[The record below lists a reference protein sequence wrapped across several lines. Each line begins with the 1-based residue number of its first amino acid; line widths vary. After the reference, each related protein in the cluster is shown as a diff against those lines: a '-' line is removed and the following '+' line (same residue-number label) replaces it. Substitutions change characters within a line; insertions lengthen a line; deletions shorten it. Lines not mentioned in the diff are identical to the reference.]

1 MNSKNKQEPGFS
13 ALRRKAEKRL
23 KSAQLKQPDGPPS
36 YFELQHLVHELEIHK
51 IELEM
56 QHEELLQSRAEAE
69 KGLERY
75 TQLYDIVPLGFLTLS
90 RNGTIVEVNL
100 PGAKLL
106 GMERSLLHGDRFG
119 RFIVDEDLPVFN
131 SLLDRVFSKRYP
143 WYCEV
148 RLFGD
153 QPSSQ
158 VFEPPVFR
166 NPGMGNYRIVR
177 IEAVL
182 SSNGKECRIVVSDI
196 TGQNQTE
203 ETGGSGELQKHG
215 LSGSSKGGK
224 ADDFNHQLLD
234 KVIHSRI
241 RFAVLSYLNST
252 DQAGFVEIREKIKA
266 TDGNLSI
273 HMKILESARYVS
285 FKKGFHARRP
295 QTTYR
300 ITQEGRDAFNRYT
313 RIISELLSESNP
325 AS

>member
-1 MNSKNKQEPGFS
+1 MNSKSKHEPGLS

-23 KSAQLKQPDGPPS
+23 KSAQLKQPDRPPS

-56 QHEELLQSRAEAE
+56 QHEELLQSRADAE

-75 TQLYDIVPLGFLTLS
+75 TQLYDFVPLGYLTLS

-106 GMERSLLHGDRFG
+106 GMERSLLKGDRFG
-119 RFIVDEDLPVFN
+119 RFIIDEDLPVFN
-131 SLLDRVFSKRYP
+131 SLLDRVFSNRSP

-148 RLFGD
+148 RLLGD
-153 QPSSQ
+153 QPSLQ
-158 VFEPPVFR
+158 AFEPPLSR
-166 NPGMGNYRIVR
+166 NTATASLRTIR

-182 SSNGKECRIVVSDI
+182 SSDAKECRIVVSDI
-196 TGQNQTE
+196 TGQMQAGQREGTGEPQKPESADRHTE
-203 ETGGSGELQKHG
+203 GN
-215 LSGSSKGGK
+215 

-252 DQAGFVEIREKIKA
+252 NQAGFVEIRERIKA

-273 HMKILESARYVS
+273 HMKMLESAGYVS
-285 FKKGFHARRP
+285 FKKGYHARRP

-313 RIISELLSESNP
+313 RIISELISDSNP
-325 AS
+325 AI